1 MDFITIAQN
10 VGFPIGCVAT
20 LVASNMDFINI
31 VQNVGFPIGCVAFL
45 AVYVK
50 DLTKSHREEVNQ
62 LTEKLSEQTLT
73 IQTLVDKID
82 ELLRG
87 EKNEN

>member
-1 MDFITIAQN
+1 MDFIT
-10 VGFPIGCVAT
+10 
-20 LVASNMDFINI
+20 I

-50 DLTKSHREEVNQ
+50 DLTKTHREEVNY

-87 EKNEN
+87 EKIAN

>member
-1 MDFITIAQN
+1 MDFIT
-10 VGFPIGCVAT
+10 
-20 LVASNMDFINI
+20 I
-31 VQNVGFPIGCVAFL
+31 VQNVGFPIGCVVFL

-50 DLTKSHREEVNQ
+50 DLTNLHREEVNQ

>member
-1 MDFITIAQN
+1 MDFIT
-10 VGFPIGCVAT
+10 
-20 LVASNMDFINI
+20 I

-45 AVYVK
+45 AAYVK
-50 DLTKSHREEVNQ
+50 DLTNTHREEVNQ
-62 LTEKLSEQTLT
+62 FTEKLSEQTLT

-87 EKNEN
+87 EKNAN

>member
-1 MDFITIAQN
+1 MDFIT
-10 VGFPIGCVAT
+10 
-20 LVASNMDFINI
+20 I

-50 DLTKSHREEVNQ
+50 DLTKTHREEVNH
-62 LTEKLSEQTLT
+62 LTDKLSEQTLT

-87 EKNEN
+87 EKNAN

>member
-1 MDFITIAQN
+1 MGFVELIQN
-10 VGFPIGCVAT
+10 VGFPIACVA
-20 LVASNMDFINI
+20 
-31 VQNVGFPIGCVAFL
+31 CL

-50 DLTKSHREEVNQ
+50 DLTKTHKEEIAK
-62 LTEKLSEQTLT
+62 LTEKLGKQTLT
-73 IQTLVDKID
+73 IQKLVDKID

>member
-1 MDFITIAQN
+1 MDFIT
-10 VGFPIGCVAT
+10 
-20 LVASNMDFINI
+20 I

-45 AVYVK
+45 AKYIK
-50 DLTKSHREEVNQ
+50 DLTQLHKEEVSQ

-73 IQTLVDKID
+73 IQKLVDKIE

-87 EKNEN
+87 GKNENE

>member
-1 MDFITIAQN
+1 MDFIT
-10 VGFPIGCVAT
+10 
-20 LVASNMDFINI
+20 I

-73 IQTLVDKID
+73 IQKLVDKID

-87 EKNEN
+87 GKNENEWKGNQFNYRLWGILW

>member
-1 MDFITIAQN
+1 MDFIT
-10 VGFPIGCVAT
+10 
-20 LVASNMDFINI
+20 I

-50 DLTKSHREEVNQ
+50 DLTKLHREEVNQ

-87 EKNEN
+87 KKNEN